1 MPEQIFQKRGI
12 AYKLRVSDIL
22 NGSFAKDNS
31 SAVYLKLGNINVSRV
46 NIIANLIYKS
56 DHGNSSSF
64 IIDDGTGKISLKLFE
79 NSGIFSKADVGD
91 FVMVIGKV
99 REFNTERYI
108 VPEIVNKIEE
118 LEWLNVRKLELQ
130 KANFDEIVE
139 GNKSENAEVS
149 AGSNEDVY
157 LLIKNLDKGEG
168 VDFDEV
174 VRSSGNSNAEG
185 IITKLLENGDVFEIK
200 PGRLKVLE

>member
-31 SAVYLKLGNINVSRV
+31 SAVYLKLGNLNVSRV
-46 NIIANLIYKS
+46 NVIANLIYKS
-56 DHGNSSSF
+56 EQGNSASF
-64 IIDDGTGKISLKLFE
+64 IIDDGTGKISLKIFE

-91 FVMVIGKV
+91 FVAVIGKV
-99 REFNTERYI
+99 REFNDERYI
-108 VPEIVNKIEE
+108 VPEIMNRIED

-130 KANFDEIVE
+130 KRKFEEIVV
-139 GNKSENAEVS
+139 NKSDIGGVG
-149 AGSNEDVY
+149 AGLNEDVY

-174 VRSSGNSNAEG
+174 VRSSGNSNAES

-200 PGRLKVLE
+200 PGKLKVLE